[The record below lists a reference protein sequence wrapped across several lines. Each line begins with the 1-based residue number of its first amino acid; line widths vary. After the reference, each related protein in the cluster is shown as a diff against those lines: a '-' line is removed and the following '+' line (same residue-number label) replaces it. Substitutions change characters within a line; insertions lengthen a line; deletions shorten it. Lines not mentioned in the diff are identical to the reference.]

1 MEKFRN
7 KYRIASARAQW
18 WDYGRNG
25 LYFITIC
32 TANREHYFGKIVN
45 GKMILSISYYIIN
58 NFANWASDNITNY
71 SNEFISKYS

>member
-45 GKMILSISYYIIN
+45 GKMILSHFRLHHQQSC
-58 NFANWASDNITNY
+58 
-71 SNEFISKYS
+71 KLGQ